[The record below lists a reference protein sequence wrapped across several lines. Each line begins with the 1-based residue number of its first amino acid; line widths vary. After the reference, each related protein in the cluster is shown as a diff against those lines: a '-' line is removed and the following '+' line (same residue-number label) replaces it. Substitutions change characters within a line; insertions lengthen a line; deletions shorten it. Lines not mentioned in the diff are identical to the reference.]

1 MVPDGFAPSIDA
13 STTRTGGY
21 SSASSQSRTASP
33 KSSSCS
39 KGFEARLELSVRPLK
54 THTATRGKKEQKISH
69 RANGTGKTPPKAAR
83 NRHKDPQ
90 TKKDEP

>member
-1 MVPDGFAPSIDA
+1 MLVDNVAPAIDA
-13 STTRTGGY
+13 ST
-21 SSASSQSRTASP
+21 SRTDAIYP
-33 KSSSCS
+33 TTVDITAHLRIGITVRG
-39 KGFEARLELSVRPLK
+39 GFEARLELSVRPLK